1 MTKYFENVKKNFGFG
16 CMRFPMKGGEVNTAE
31 CRRMAWMICKH
42 ENLVPIPGTRKL
54 ERLKENG
61 LAGDIVLSGAEV
73 SAIDER
79 LDTIRM
85 SAVFGSS
92 SAAKR

>member
-16 CMRFPMKGGEVNTAE
+16 CMRFPNEGRRSEY
-31 CRRMAWMICKH
+31 CRMQAH
-42 ENLVPIPGTRKL
+42 GVDDLQTRESRADPRYKKL

-85 SAVFGSS
+85 SAVFGGSG
-92 SAAKR
+92 AAKR